1 MVAALM
7 VEALAVVLKGVAA
20 REAVAMDGVRE
31 AVTEVAGCVVTAV
44 TAEAMLAMLEPLAM
58 AVTAS
63 YTTAKF
69 HTKCDLSRQ
78 THKGDIR
85 TWRRS
90 PRAPAGSMGIPPQAP
105 VVLVR

>member
-7 VEALAVVLKGVAA
+7 VEALAAA
-20 REAVAMDGVRE
+20 AVRE
-31 AVTEVAGCVVTAV
+31 AVTEVAGRAVTAV
-44 TAEAMLAMLEPLAM
+44 TAEAMLEPLAM

-90 PRAPAGSMGIPPQAP
+90 PRAPAGSTGIPPQAP